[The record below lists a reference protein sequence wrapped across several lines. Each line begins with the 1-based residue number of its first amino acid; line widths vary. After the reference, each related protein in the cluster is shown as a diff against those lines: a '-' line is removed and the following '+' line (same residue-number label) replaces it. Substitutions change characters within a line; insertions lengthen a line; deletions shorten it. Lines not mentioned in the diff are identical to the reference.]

1 MTLLQRTTRRLHLT
15 DLGELYFRH
24 AEAGLA
30 NLLDAEAALTESVGE
45 PKGRLRVTAPAD
57 LGDRLLSGIVCRMR
71 RACPQVALELV
82 LTSQYVDLVGEGIDV
97 AIRAG
102 ALKDSSLIAKN
113 VGVARWQLFASPDYL
128 AGAPELA
135 APQALRHHRCLQFA
149 PLGRDAWTLSGPT
162 GSVTLPMPGLVLVD
176 DIRLVRAMAVADIG
190 VALLPAF
197 LCGEELKAGQLVR
210 VLPEWQA
217 RADPIHLVYPR
228 QRFVP
233 PKLRVFVE
241 LAAEVLR
248 EALDRA

>member
-1 MTLLQRTTRRLHLT
+1 MIWQTQQLPPHTKVIV
-15 DLGELYFRH
+15 
-24 AEAGLA
+24 GLSGGV
-30 NLLDAEAALTESVGE
+30 DSSVTAALLKQQGHQV
-45 PKGRLRVTAPAD
+45 KGVFMQNWED
-57 LGDRLLSGIVCRMR
+57 DNNDEYCSIK
-71 RACPQVALELV
+71 Q
-82 LTSQYVDLVGEGIDV
+82 
-97 AIRAG
+97 
-102 ALKDSSLIAKN
+102 DSL
-113 VGVARWQLFASPDYL
+113 D
-128 AGAPELA
+128 
-135 APQALRHHRCLQFA
+135 
-149 PLGRDAWTLSGPT
+149 
-162 GSVTLPMPGLVLVD
+162 
-176 DIRLVRAMAVADIG
+176 AMAVADIG

>member
-1 MTLLQRTTRRLHLT
+1 MY
-15 DLGELYFRH
+15 DDADFEV
-24 AEAGLA
+24 LA
-30 NLLDAEAALTESVGE
+30 
-45 PKGRLRVTAPAD
+45 
-57 LGDRLLSGIVCRMR
+57 
-71 RACPQVALELV
+71 
-82 LTSQYVDLVGEGIDV
+82 
-97 AIRAG
+97 
-102 ALKDSSLIAKN
+102 
-113 VGVARWQLFASPDYL
+113 
-128 AGAPELA
+128 
-135 APQALRHHRCLQFA
+135 
-149 PLGRDAWTLSGPT
+149 
-162 GSVTLPMPGLVLVD
+162 VD